1 MNRIVIF
8 GLAALLLGTVSAQAA
23 DEWGI
28 DHEQVA
34 RWDGKVVD
42 ILCEITG
49 DCPANC
55 GDGKRQLGLILDD
68 GRLVPMVKNFDPFAG
83 AQTDL
88 KDFCGKRVTADG
100 LFIDNPKMPLF
111 ALQFKRPAPDGDWS
125 RANWFVRDWA
135 KQNGA
140 AKKDEWFRNDPAV
153 KKIIARDGVFGIPG
167 IKPEE

>member
-1 MNRIVIF
+1 MKRIAIIA
-8 GLAALLLGTVSAQAA
+8 LAALLLGSISAEAA

-42 ILCEITG
+42 LLCELSG

-68 GRLVPMVKNFDPFAG
+68 GRLIPVLKNFDPFAG
-83 AQTDL
+83 AQADL

-100 LFIDNPKMPLF
+100 LFIDNPKMPMF
-111 ALQFKRPAPDGDWS
+111 ALQFKRPAPDGGMEPGQL
-125 RANWFVRDWA
+125 VRPRL
-135 KQNGA
+135 GET
-140 AKKDEWFRNDPAV
+140 EWRC
-153 KKIIARDGVFGIPG
+153 
-167 IKPEE
+167 EEGRVVPQ